1 MYYIHFRKAGMKATR
16 SVEMY
21 IRKSPTI
28 TFMELYRSKYVTGP
42 VHIDREEK
50 TPLLIV
56 EKGKS

>member
-21 IRKSPTI
+21 IRKSPSI

-50 TPLLIV
+50 THF
-56 EKGKS
+56 